1 MNQPKTRT
9 VVQYEVRSRIMPDPL
24 IVETIEQVKRF
35 GEAAAEFGGVKVRRR
50 TVTVTETKWEAFEI
64 DQS

>member
-1 MNQPKTRT
+1 MNEPKTRT
-9 VVQYEVRSRIMPDPL
+9 VVQYEVRSRIMPDAL
-24 IVETIEQVKRF
+24 IVETVEQVKRF
-35 GEAAAEFGGVKVRRR
+35 AEAATEFGGVRVRRR